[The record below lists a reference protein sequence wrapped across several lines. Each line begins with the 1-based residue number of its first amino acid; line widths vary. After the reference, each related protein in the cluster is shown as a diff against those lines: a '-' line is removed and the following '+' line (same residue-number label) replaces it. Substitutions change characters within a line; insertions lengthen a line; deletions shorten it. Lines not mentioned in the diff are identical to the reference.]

1 MIVVEPIAFAVGIF
15 GFLFLIWFVM
25 TFNTLIRY
33 RNHVK
38 ESWSD
43 VDTELQRRYDLIP
56 NLVSTVKGYAAH
68 EKSLLEEVTRLRGEA
83 RDNHGSPQSQAR
95 SENSFVSALSRLLV
109 VVENYPDLKANDNF
123 LALQAE
129 LTNTEDR
136 IQVARRFYNG
146 NVRDMNNKV
155 QMFPS
160 NIIAGIFGFSKAEF
174 FELREI
180 AAREAPQVEVD

>member
-1 MIVVEPIAFAVGIF
+1 MDSIPIILVAILVLVA
-15 GFLFLIWFVM
+15 IWVAL
-25 TFNTLIRY
+25 TYNTLIRY
-33 RNHVK
+33 RNHVT

-56 NLVSTVKGYAAH
+56 NLAATVKGYATH
-68 EKSLLEEVTRLRGEA
+68 EQSLLEEVTRLRGEA
-83 RDNHGSPQSQAR
+83 RENVGSPESQAR

-109 VVENYPDLKANDNF
+109 QVEAYPDLKANTNYLD
-123 LALQAE
+123 LQDE

-146 NVRDMNNKV
+146 NVRDLNNKV

-160 NIIAGIFGFSKAEF
+160 NLIAGLFGFMQGEF
-174 FELREI
+174 FELRDS
-180 AAREAPQVEVD
+180 ASREVPVVD

>member
-1 MIVVEPIAFAVGIF
+1 MFVIENSILIIGGL
-15 GFLFLIWFVM
+15 GFLFLVWFVA
-25 TFNTLIRY
+25 TFNTLVRY
-33 RNHVK
+33 RNHVT

-68 EKSLLEEVTRLRGEA
+68 EKNLLEEVTRLRGEA
-83 RDNHGSPQSQAR
+83 RDNHGSPESQAR
-95 SENSFVSALSRLLV
+95 SENSFVSALNRLLV

-123 LALQAE
+123 LALQDE

-146 NVRDMNNKV
+146 NVRDLNNKV

-160 NIIAGIFGFSKAEF
+160 NILAEIFGFKEAEF
-174 FELREI
+174 FELRES
-180 AAREAPQVEVD
+180 AARVAPDVNLD

>member
-1 MIVVEPIAFAVGIF
+1 MFVITLPVFVTGVV
-15 GFLFLIWFVM
+15 GFFSLAWLIL
-25 TFNTLIRY
+25 TYNTLIRY
-33 RNHVK
+33 RNHVS

-68 EKSLLEEVTRLRGEA
+68 EKTLLKEVTRLRGEA
-83 RDNHGSPQSQAR
+83 RENHGSPESQAR
-95 SENSFVSALSRLLV
+95 SENSFVSALGRLLV
-109 VVENYPDLKANDNF
+109 VVENYPDLKASDNF
-123 LALQAE
+123 LALQDE

-146 NVRDMNNKV
+146 NVRDLNNKV

-160 NIIAGIFGFSKAEF
+160 NIIAGIFGFREAEF
-174 FELREI
+174 FELRET
-180 AAREAPQVEVD
+180 AARQAPEVDVN